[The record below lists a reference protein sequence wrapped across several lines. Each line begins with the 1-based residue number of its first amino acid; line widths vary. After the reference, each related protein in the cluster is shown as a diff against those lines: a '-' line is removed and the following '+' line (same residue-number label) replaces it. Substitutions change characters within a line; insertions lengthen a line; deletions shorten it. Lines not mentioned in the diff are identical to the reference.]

1 MVPEL
6 VSVMGTPT
14 SQCSPP
20 TGHGPCQD
28 ADPQPDSEPG
38 GGGWAEGLCRT
49 LACTRSEPPDSW
61 KTETDHTAVS
71 KRPRRRCARTLGLKR
86 LLHQAATEP
95 RGGRSPAHLC
105 HLPPPEPQPT
115 GPPAAPRA
123 PAHGAALTL
132 SASSIHVCL
141 RSSSSIPIPITAR
154 MTAWQV
160 ATLPALSHSSAS

>member
-49 LACTRSEPPDSW
+49 LACTLLQRPTTLQSVSA
-61 KTETDHTAVS
+61 HAGAV
-71 KRPRRRCARTLGLKR
+71 LVHWG
-86 LLHQAATEP
+86 
-95 RGGRSPAHLC
+95 
-105 HLPPPEPQPT
+105 
-115 GPPAAPRA
+115 
-123 PAHGAALTL
+123 
-132 SASSIHVCL
+132 
-141 RSSSSIPIPITAR
+141 
-154 MTAWQV
+154 
-160 ATLPALSHSSAS
+160 